1 MPYSKEQLRAD
12 LQYLQIK
19 RSDTLLIHSSM
30 KSIGEVD
37 GGADSVLDMLMEY
50 FADDGL
56 LVFPT
61 LSYRDVNAES
71 PRFDVR
77 NTPACTGILPEL
89 FRQRSG
95 VVRSLHPTH
104 SVAAFGRDAV
114 SFTANHENA
123 STPAPVGSP
132 WWKLLQRRGKIMF
145 IGTTINCNTFLH
157 GVDEWVN
164 EPGIL
169 TESTQALEIVDYAG
183 SIIKT
188 PQHRHALGRNAFYES
203 CEDAFDQ
210 AGALIRGKFGDANVY
225 VLDAEK
231 ISAVRGYSIS

>member
-1 MPYSKEQLRAD
+1 MPYSKEQLRTD
-12 LQYLQIK
+12 LQNLQIK

-30 KSIGEVD
+30 RSIGEVD

-104 SVAAFGRDAV
+104 SVAAFGRDAA

-157 GVDEWVN
+157 GVDEWIN

-183 SIIKT
+183 NIIKT

-210 AGALIRGKFGDANVY
+210 AGALIRGKFGDAKVY

>member
-1 MPYSKEQLRAD
+1 MAYTKEQLHAD
-12 LQYLQIK
+12 LQALQIK

-30 KSIGEVD
+30 RSIGEVD
-37 GGADSVLDMLMEY
+37 GGADTVLDMLMEY
-50 FADDGL
+50 FADNGL

-77 NTPACTGILPEL
+77 TTPACTGILPEL

-104 SVAAFGRDAV
+104 SVAAFGRDAE
-114 SFTANHENA
+114 SFTADHEKA
-123 STPAPVGSP
+123 STPAPIGSP
-132 WWKLLQRRGKIMF
+132 WWKLLQRKGKIMF

-169 TESTQALEIVDYAG
+169 TESTQELEIVDYNG
-183 SIIKT
+183 NLIKT

-203 CEDAFDQ
+203 CEDAFDR
-210 AGALIRGKFGDANVY
+210 AGALIRGKLGDAKVY

>member
-12 LQYLQIK
+12 LQALQIK
-19 RSDTLLIHSSM
+19 QSDTLLIHSSM

-104 SVAAFGRDAV
+104 SVAAFGRDAE
-114 SFTANHENA
+114 SFTAGHEKA
-123 STPAPVGSP
+123 STPASIGSP

-169 TESTQALEIVDYAG
+169 TESTQELEIVDYNG
-183 SIIKT
+183 NLIKT

-203 CEDAFDQ
+203 CEDAFDR
-210 AGALIRGKFGDANVY
+210 AGALIRGKFGDAKVY